1 MSNIQQYSQ
10 KSTFTSLHQNSL
22 NMTNVREIF
31 HLGIVSISVVIFVVA
46 TILLVKDY
54 YSGKTGL
61 HTHFIHDYES
71 EFVTFTFCPMNV
83 VKDANADPPQYYEV
97 DDLFDTRRG
106 IFQNKKNR
114 VRKIFHPALGFCY
127 ALQISFP
134 NQEGSMRAKILIIKS
149 LQKYSVYI
157 HESGLEYWI
166 PFTAPIGVS
175 ITEIDASQEKVKGAQ
190 LVINEKGFAALNHIE
205 TPCSVNTNAEEFT
218 ECALNQIPNTNCSA
232 YMKEMNGKL
241 ENICQTSD
249 NMGEILEQG
258 FDSMNKILNG
268 SDKNC
273 IRNCKSR
280 YFSHTQTYY
289 SEYGLRQMLKIYDV
303 PLPVKQNSLPFVLFI
318 SKPNFWVIQEDEYV
332 VMIFWDFLSAFGG
345 NLGLFLGGSIVSI
358 SCFILIQM
366 PDYFKKNSFLD
377 YEK

>member
-241 ENICQTSD
+241 ENICQTRKE
-249 NMGEILEQG
+249 MREALTQG
-258 FDSMNKILNG
+258 YITMTKILNG
-268 SDKNC
+268 SDKSC
-273 IRNCKSR
+273 IRNCKAR
-280 YFSHTQTYY
+280 IFSHSKTYF
-289 SEYGLRQMLKIYDV
+289 SEYGMSQMTKIFDLV
-303 PLPVKQNSLPFVLFI
+303 PNQDFLPFILYI
-318 SKPNFWVIQEDEYV
+318 CKPDFWFRQEDEYV
-332 VMIFWDFLSAFGG
+332 VMTFWSFLSGFGG
-345 NLGLFLGGSIVSI
+345 NLGLFLGGSIISI
-358 SCFILIQM
+358 SCFIFIQM
-366 PDYFKKNSFLD
+366 PNYFKKKFFTEL
-377 YEK
+377 